1 MDDIEIVPYDDET
14 IYSYSY
20 YPPDTIN
27 GTINPYPDVTLTVDG
42 QVFKYSY
49 EYVSNLPTFQ
59 ITNLVSNNLTVE
71 NKLYDS
77 NLIYGKRNHVL
88 VSRPDGV
95 DWRNINMRIMS
106 TALTHGAYFNPCA
119 YTPRIEI
126 EKLLEDIDTTLNS
139 YESRLDS
146 LENP

>member
-1 MDDIEIVPYDDET
+1 MSGFTEREVPEL
-14 IYSYSY
+14 
-20 YPPDTIN
+20 PP
-27 GTINPYPDVTLTVDG
+27 NPYPSVTLTVDG

-49 EYVSNLPTFQ
+49 EYVTNLSPFQ

-95 DWRNINMRIMS
+95 EWRNINMRIMS

-126 EKLLEDIDTTLNS
+126 EKLLEDIDTRIDGVDTTLNS
-139 YESRLDS
+139 YGSRLDS
-146 LENP
+146 LETPP

>member
-1 MDDIEIVPYDDET
+1 MSGFTEREVPEL
-14 IYSYSY
+14 
-20 YPPDTIN
+20 PP
-27 GTINPYPDVTLTVDG
+27 NPYPSVTLTVDG
-42 QVFKYSY
+42 QEFKYSY
-49 EYVSNLPTFQ
+49 EYVTNLSPFQ

-95 DWRNINMRIMS
+95 EWRNINMRIMS

-126 EKLLEDIDTTLNS
+126 EKLLEDIDTRIDGVDTTLNS
-139 YESRLDS
+139 YGSRLDS
-146 LENP
+146 LETPP

>member
-1 MDDIEIVPYDDET
+1 MKKLF
-14 IYSYSY
+14 SL
-20 YPPDTIN
+20 
-27 GTINPYPDVTLTVDG
+27 GDVYVSDFIKDG
-42 QVFKYSY
+42 QTPRAGKI
-49 EYVSNLPTFQ
+49 P
-59 ITNLVSNNLTVE
+59 LTMCMDEESGAVRLE
-71 NKLYDS
+71 RVTDS
-77 NLIYGKRNHVL
+77 NLMYGKRNHVL